1 MPTIYRILSNFQEI
15 GTCEGIPGSDA
26 QGTFV
31 AFPPEQYSLFQL
43 EDTLVA
49 SSGEYLELYYEELAY
64 ENGELVV
71 AKVYYH

>member
-1 MPTIYRILSNFQEI
+1 MPTTYRILSDFQEI

-26 QGTFV
+26 QGTFI

-43 EDTLVA
+43 EDTLVT

>member
-1 MPTIYRILSNFQEI
+1 MPTTYRILSNFQEI
-15 GTCEGIPGSDA
+15 GTCEGISGSDA
-26 QGTFV
+26 QGTFI

-43 EDTLVA
+43 EDTLVT

-64 ENGELVV
+64 ENGEVVV